1 MLLGFPMGINM
12 FKSDKWII
20 DRFNIYY
27 IIIIVLFTTELSISQ
42 NEWVQLH
49 VDPEYTISGV
59 AQFNNG
65 YIVVHDNKMKD
76 QPRVS
81 FINKNYEI
89 KNITWPKNKLPFDLE
104 GVGRLPETK
113 DQFIMMESSGICYR
127 VLIEPIQLSLTILNT
142 FKLPNIKHYMNL
154 EGLSVFKTG
163 SNYRIIYGDRGST
176 MRQSVLF
183 IAIYDPSIDLI
194 TDIKTFTI
202 NLTEPKQHR
211 RNIAD
216 LTIDNNNILWTS
228 ATSDP
233 GDYGPFQTMLYKI
246 GEFNQVG
253 EFTPYTIDKPIFNFS
268 EQKVEA
274 MVFSEPY
281 LKLMTDNE
289 SFGSTFYDLD
299 ISFLK

>member
-1 MLLGFPMGINM
+1 MIINR
-12 FKSDKWII
+12 FKSNHWII
-20 DRFNIYY
+20 SRCNIYY

-42 NEWVQLH
+42 NVWVQLH
-49 VDPEYTISGV
+49 VNPEYTISGV

-113 DQFIMMESSGICYR
+113 DQFIMMESSGICYK
-127 VLIEPIQLSLTILNT
+127 VLIEPKQFSLTILNI
-142 FKLPNIKHYMNL
+142 FKLPKIKHYMNL
-154 EGLSVFKTG
+154 EGLSIFKSG
-163 SNYRIIYGDRGST
+163 SNYRIVYGDRGST
-176 MRQSVLF
+176 IRQSVLF
-183 IAIYDPSIDLI
+183 IAIYDPSIDYI
-194 TDIKTFTI
+194 SEIETYTI
-202 NLTEPKQHR
+202 NLPEQKHHR

-216 LTIDNNNILWTS
+216 LTIDNKNILWTS

-246 GEFNQVG
+246 GEFNLVG
-253 EFTPYTIDKPIFNFS
+253 EFTPYIIVSPLFNFS
-268 EQKVEA
+268 GQKVEA
-274 MVFSEPY
+274 MVFSEPF

-289 SFGSTFYDLD
+289 SFGSSFYDVD